1 MVDPL
6 YSGIVRIK
14 ERKSLTMSNGTL
26 ITSTGPGQGNR
37 PIIENEL
44 IKDLLQQLQQASLW
58 EWKVVRPTEEI
69 TDPNGFIEH
78 RRLPITKFSI
88 TLYHK

>member
-14 ERKSLTMSNGTL
+14 ERKSLTMTGT
-26 ITSTGPGQGNR
+26 ITGSGQDNR